1 MWGVSASWFRQAIE
15 KVNKRGEAHELKSER
30 AGERRR
36 LPPQPA
42 IISPFMPSL
51 SPDFFAIFVV
61 TAAVVVVAA
70 AVVVLTIVVAVAVAV
85 NEAQLK

>member
-1 MWGVSASWFRQAIE
+1 MWGVSRSWFRQAIE

-61 TAAVVVVAA
+61 AAVVVVAA
-70 AVVVLTIVVAVAVAV
+70 AVVVLTIVVAVAVTV